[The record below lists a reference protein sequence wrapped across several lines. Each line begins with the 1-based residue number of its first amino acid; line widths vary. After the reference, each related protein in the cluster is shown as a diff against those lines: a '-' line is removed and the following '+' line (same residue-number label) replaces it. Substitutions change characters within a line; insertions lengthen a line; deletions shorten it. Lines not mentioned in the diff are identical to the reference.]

1 MATNG
6 TTSGVDSI
14 LPPPP
19 RPRAAETASG
29 VHTISLY
36 VNNKPGVLVRVALVF
51 SRRGYNIE
59 SLVVSPTPEAGFA
72 RMTITCSGEEETF
85 EQIIKQLAKLVDV
98 VRAEDHTDQ
107 EMVETE
113 VALIKVA
120 VPLENRTDMLQIAE
134 HFKAKVVD
142 YGKETVMLR
151 VYGES
156 KKLDS
161 MMSLLSNFDVR
172 EVVRSGK
179 IVMARGTA
187 RT

>member
-1 MATNG
+1 MQTN
-6 TTSGVDSI
+6 
-14 LPPPP
+14 
-19 RPRAAETASG
+19 ETSG

-59 SLVVSPTPEAGFA
+59 SLVVSPTTEPGYA
-72 RMTITCSGEEETF
+72 RMTITCSGDEEVF

-98 VRAEDHTDQ
+98 VRAEDHTEQD
-107 EMVETE
+107 MVETE
-113 VALIKVA
+113 VALVKLA
-120 VPLENRTDMLQIAE
+120 VPMESRTTVLQIAE
-134 HFKAKVVD
+134 HYKAKVVD
-142 YGKETVMLR
+142 YSTDTVMLR
-151 VYGES
+151 AHGES

-161 MMSLLSNFDVR
+161 MMALLGNYDVR

-187 RT
+187 QT

>member
-1 MATNG
+1 MNAKAA
-6 TTSGVDSI
+6 I
-14 LPPPP
+14 LS
-19 RPRAAETASG
+19 AKSG

-59 SLVVSPTPEAGFA
+59 SLVVSPTAEPGYA
-72 RMTITCSGEEETF
+72 RMTITCSGDEEVF

-107 EMVETE
+107 DMVETE
-113 VALIKVA
+113 VALIKLA
-120 VPLENRTDMLQIAE
+120 VPLENRTSVLQIAE

-142 YGKETVMLR
+142 YGAETVMLR
-151 VYGES
+151 AYGES
-156 KKLDS
+156 AKLDS
-161 MMSLLSNFDVR
+161 MMSLLSAHKVL

-187 RT
+187 QT